1 MTTRFK
7 INDIVLFSDNN
18 SSYEFQIL
26 EIKIDESGIFYSG
39 IDAGLIQVGWHKE
52 KFLDLRS

>member
-7 INDIVLFSDNN
+7 INDIVLFNDNN

-39 IDAGLIQVGWHKE
+39 IDADLIQVGWHKE